1 MFEVWL
7 DWPCF
12 RSNSWAVETS
22 DVSHSAVAAAAT
34 ATAATVATAATAATA
49 TTAIDPILIKSSLK
63 KRKKNTFTSRFV
75 QCHFQLVQ
83 KVQYCYQ
90 CVFRPAIH
98 FPIHSEFPNMY
109 LFGIITCVFASVVVV
124 VYFMFILITFTIRF
138 SELRYWSFTWW
149 HLLASF
155 TFFTFPNFMR
165 FFSLLCNGI

>member
-1 MFEVWL
+1 MTGLTLLSQQFMGCRNIRRQ
-7 DWPCF
+7 PF
-12 RSNSWAVETS
+12 SSSSSSNSNS
-22 DVSHSAVAAAAT
+22 SYSSNSSNSSNSNNGNRPDSYQ
-34 ATAATVATAATAATA
+34 
-49 TTAIDPILIKSSLK
+49 ILAEK
-63 KRKKNTFTSRFV
+63 KKKKNTFTSRFV

-138 SELRYWSFTWW
+138 SELRYWSFT
-149 HLLASF
+149 
-155 TFFTFPNFMR
+155 
-165 FFSLLCNGI
+165 